1 MFFRQNIRTFAEKIT
16 QKDKIMIKK
25 VTLIAVAIASIF
37 GAIAQ
42 SKSGGI
48 DAQMLEQIRKGYT
61 ASPEQKAIKNAL
73 STTSISILAIN
84 SENAAMCDTHFS
96 HRVKTKG
103 ITDQKSS
110 GRCWLFTGLNVLRA
124 RMISQHKLASME
136 FSQNYCSFYDLLEKS
151 NLFLQA
157 IIDTRALP
165 LEDRKVD
172 WLLLHPIS
180 DGGQFTGV
188 SNIVMKYGV
197 VPKEAMPETFQSDN
211 TRNMR
216 TILSLKLREY
226 ALALRNAK
234 SEQEASALKVEQLT
248 EVYRIL
254 VECLGVPPT
263 EFEWT
268 HRARS
273 GEVISTEKYTPKSFY
288 EKFIGEDLEGN
299 YIMVMNDPSRE
310 YGKVYEIEYD
320 RHVYDGHNW
329 LYINLPIER
338 IKEMA
343 IASIKDNTAMYF
355 SCDVGKFFDRTKG
368 TLDLANFDYESL
380 FRTSFSMNKRERIQ
394 TYASGSS
401 HAMTLIAVDLDEK
414 GAPRKWMVENSWGKK
429 SGYNGNLIMTDEW
442 FNEYMFRLVVERKY
456 VPQDILEMLNQK
468 PILLPAWDPMF
479 APEE

>member
-1 MFFRQNIRTFAEKIT
+1 MNKFFTTTLLVIT
-16 QKDKIMIKK
+16 AISVVTAQKNE
-25 VTLIAVAIASIF
+25 
-37 GAIAQ
+37 
-42 SKSGGI
+42 GGI
-48 DAQMLEQIRKGYT
+48 DAKMLEKIKSGYT
-61 ASPEQKAIKNAL
+61 ASAEQKAVKNAL
-73 STTSISILAIN
+73 ASTSIATLAIN
-84 SENAAMCDTHFS
+84 GDNLAMCDTHFS
-96 HRVKTKG
+96 HRVKTRG

-124 RMISQHKLASME
+124 KMIDKHNLSQFE
-136 FSQNYCSFYDLLEKS
+136 FSQNYLSFYDLLEKS

-157 IIDTRALP
+157 VIDTRSLAFD
-165 LEDRKVD
+165 DRKVD
-172 WLLLHPIS
+172 WLFAHPIG

-188 SNIVMKYGV
+188 SNLVMKYGA
-197 VPKEAMPETFQSDN
+197 VPKEAMPETYQSNN

-226 ALALRNAK
+226 GLALRAAK
-234 SEQEASALKVEQLT
+234 SDKVALALKVEQLT
-248 EVYRIL
+248 EIYRIL

-268 HRARS
+268 HRNRK
-273 GEVISTEKYTPKSFY
+273 GEVISTERYTPKAFY
-288 EKFIGEDLEGN
+288 DKYIGEELEKN
-299 YIMVMNDPSRE
+299 YIMIMNDPTRE

-320 RHVYDGHNW
+320 RHVYDGENW

-338 IKEMA
+338 VKEMA

-355 SCDVGKFFDRTKG
+355 SCDVGKFLDRKKG

-380 FRTSFSMNKRERIQ
+380 FNTSFPMDKRERVM
-394 TYASGSS
+394 THASGSS
-401 HAMTLIAVDLDEK
+401 HAMTLIAVDLDKEGK
-414 GAPRKWMVENSWGKK
+414 PRKWMVENSWGAK
-429 SGYNGNLIMTDEW
+429 SGYKGNLIMTDEW

-456 VPQDILEMLNQK
+456 VPQDILDMLNQK

>member
-1 MFFRQNIRTFAEKIT
+1 MKKFFTTTLLVIT
-16 QKDKIMIKK
+16 AISVVTAQKNE
-25 VTLIAVAIASIF
+25 
-37 GAIAQ
+37 
-42 SKSGGI
+42 GGI
-48 DAQMLEQIRKGYT
+48 DAKMLEKIKSGYT
-61 ASPEQKAIKNAL
+61 ASAEQKAVKNAL
-73 STTSISILAIN
+73 ASTSIATLAIN
-84 SENAAMCDTHFS
+84 GDNLAMCDTHFS
-96 HRVKTKG
+96 HRVKTRG

-124 RMISQHKLASME
+124 KMIEKHNLSQFE
-136 FSQNYCSFYDLLEKS
+136 FSQNYLSFYDLLEKS

-157 IIDTRALP
+157 VIDTRELAFD
-165 LEDRKVD
+165 DRKVD
-172 WLLLHPIS
+172 WLFAHPIG

-188 SNIVMKYGV
+188 SNLVMKYGA
-197 VPKEAMPETFQSDN
+197 VPKEAMPETYQSNN

-226 ALALRNAK
+226 GLALRAAK
-234 SEQEASALKVEQLT
+234 SDKAASALKVEQLT
-248 EVYRIL
+248 EIYRIL

-268 HRARS
+268 HRNRK
-273 GEVISTEKYTPKSFY
+273 GEVISTERYTPKAFY
-288 EKFIGEDLEGN
+288 DKYIGEELEKN
-299 YIMVMNDPSRE
+299 YIMIMNDPTRE

-320 RHVYDGHNW
+320 RHVYDGENW

-338 IKEMA
+338 VKEMA

-355 SCDVGKFFDRTKG
+355 SCDVGKFLDRNKG

-380 FRTSFSMNKRERIQ
+380 FNTSFPMDKRERVM
-394 TYASGSS
+394 THASGSS
-401 HAMTLIAVDLDEK
+401 HAMTLIAVDLDKEGK
-414 GAPRKWMVENSWGKK
+414 PRKWMVENSWGAK
-429 SGYNGNLIMTDEW
+429 SGYKGNLIMTDEW

-456 VPQDILEMLNQK
+456 VPQDILDMLNQK